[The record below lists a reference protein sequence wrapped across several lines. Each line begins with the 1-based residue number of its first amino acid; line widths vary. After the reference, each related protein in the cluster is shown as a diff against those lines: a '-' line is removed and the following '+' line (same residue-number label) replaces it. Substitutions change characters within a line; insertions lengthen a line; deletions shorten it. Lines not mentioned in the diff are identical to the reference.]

1 MAYIGRT
8 PTGSILT
15 SADIADGSISTAKL
29 ADTAV
34 STAKLANDA
43 VDNTKLDLAA
53 NYAFTGTVTGTPQD
67 LVRLTTTN
75 YSSAVSEFDFVD
87 AFSDTYDNYM
97 FTGRGVLKAA
107 SSAIRLQFMNGSSA
121 ITGGNYDWSY
131 GKGSRSRSDSDYFT
145 RAQDS
150 TYIQFSEESHDN
162 TTSWIGWFDTTFKAN
177 TSKIVVFHGVMTNWS
192 GNGALNFTFSGMYHG
207 TSAVTGFKI
216 FAGSGNF
223 SAGSF
228 SVYGVKKS

>member
-1 MAYIGRT
+1 MAIDKIQAEG
-8 PTGSILT
+8 IN
-15 SADIADGSISTAKL
+15 L
-29 ADTAV
+29 ADTF
-34 STAKLANDA
+34 
-43 VDNTKLDLAA
+43 
-53 NYAFTGTVTGTPQD
+53 AFTGTVSGTPQD

-97 FTGRGVLKAA
+97 FTGRGITKA
-107 SSAIRLQFMNGSSA
+107 SSSGIRLQYMNSSSA

-150 TYIQFSEESHDN
+150 TYIQFAEEAGSN
-162 TTSWIGWFDTTFKAN
+162 TSSFMGFFDTTFKATTN
-177 TSKIVVFHGVMTNWS
+177 FIPFHGLMTNWT
-192 GNGALNFTFSGMYHG
+192 GNGVINFTFSGMYHG
-207 TSAVTGFKI
+207 STNVTGFKI

-223 SAGSF
+223 SGGSF
-228 SVYGVKKS
+228 SLYGVKKS

>member
-1 MAYIGRT
+1 MAIDKIQAEGINL
-8 PTGSILT
+8 S
-15 SADIADGSISTAKL
+15 
-29 ADTAV
+29 DTF
-34 STAKLANDA
+34 
-43 VDNTKLDLAA
+43 
-53 NYAFTGTVTGTPQD
+53 AFTGTVSGTPQD

-97 FTGRGVLKAA
+97 FTGRGITKA
-107 SSAIRLQFMNGSSA
+107 SSSGIRLQYMNSSSA

-150 TYIQFSEESHDN
+150 TYIQFAEQAGSN
-162 TTSWIGWFDTTFKAN
+162 TSSFMGFFDTTFKATTN
-177 TSKIVVFHGVMTNWS
+177 FIPFHGLMTNWT
-192 GNGALNFTFSGMYHG
+192 GNGVINFTFSGMYHG
-207 TSAVTGFKI
+207 STNVTGFKI

-223 SAGSF
+223 SGGSF
-228 SVYGVKKS
+228 SLYGVKKS